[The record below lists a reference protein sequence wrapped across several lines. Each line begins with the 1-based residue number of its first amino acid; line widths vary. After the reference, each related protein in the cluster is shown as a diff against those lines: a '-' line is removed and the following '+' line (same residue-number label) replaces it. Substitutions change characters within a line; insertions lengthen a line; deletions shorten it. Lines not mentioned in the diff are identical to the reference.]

1 MMQCSVCLLP
11 KARDSTQ
18 TLGRSLLSQ
27 CFLRTS
33 PSGKALLAVYW
44 RLLERQRILPFL
56 GNSNLLNPKV
66 NFRAFRI
73 TKQGTIL
80 Y

>member
-11 KARDSTQ
+11 KARDSTNPRKV
-18 TLGRSLLSQ
+18 LIVAMLLKDVPRQ
-27 CFLRTS
+27 ARQ
-33 PSGKALLAVYW
+33 LLAVYW

>member
-1 MMQCSVCLLP
+1 MMQCSVCFLP

-18 TLGRSLLSQ
+18 TLGRFLLSQ
-27 CFLRTS
+27 CFLRTFPVRQGS
-33 PSGKALLAVYW
+33 CWLCLLQ
-44 RLLERQRILPFL
+44 RQRILPFL